1 MSLDLS
7 QVRELRKL
15 FVKRAAFYDGQLT
28 EVEFF
33 GPEEVLKARTQ
44 EHQAAIDTMLS
55 TDEAEPTPEMQKLK
69 DAMGRATTAEE
80 RTYFEMEYEK
90 LRQAQITLWS
100 A

>member
-33 GPEEVLKARTQ
+33 SPEDVLKARTQ
-44 EHQAAIDTMLS
+44 ESQVALDAALS
-55 TDEAEPTPEMQKLK
+55 TQEAEPTPEMQKLK
-69 DAMGRATTAEE
+69 DAMERAVSAEE
-80 RTYFEMEYEK
+80 RTYFELEYEK

-100 A
+100 S